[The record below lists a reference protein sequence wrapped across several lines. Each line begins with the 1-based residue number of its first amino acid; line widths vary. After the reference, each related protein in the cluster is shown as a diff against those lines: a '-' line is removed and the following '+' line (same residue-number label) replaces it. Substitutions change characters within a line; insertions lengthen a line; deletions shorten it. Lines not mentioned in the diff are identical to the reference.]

1 MPLPDTLPL
10 IGITW
15 ADALFMLLGGVAV
28 AGALGVVLG
37 RDIIRNGLLL
47 ILTLGAIA
55 GIYVMLGAA
64 ILAGAQVLVYIG
76 AISVLILFAIMLTQ
90 SKAAPAKLNFQT
102 QAIPAALIS
111 ALLALIFAVTL
122 GGGGWNA
129 TVFDGTP
136 PPEGTRGAA
145 DALFG
150 PYLLA
155 FEVAS
160 VLLLAAVIGG
170 IYLASLPRAG
180 QIGAEEEEERR

>member
-102 QAIPAALIS
+102 PAIPAALIS

-122 GGGGWNA
+122 GGGWNA

>member
-15 ADALFMLLGGVAV
+15 ADALFMLLGGVSV

-76 AISVLILFAIMLTQ
+76 AIIMLTQ

-102 QAIPAALIS
+102 QAVPAALIS

-122 GGGGWNA
+122 GGGGWSA